1 MKTWVIVASAA
12 RARIF
17 NVSGQHDPWEEV
29 LDLVNSEDRLLR
41 QEFASDKPGR
51 VVDGARG
58 QHHTM
63 DPSVDPKER
72 AAARF
77 AREVVEQLKSGLN
90 GRRFEQLTVVASPH
104 FLGLLREQMDDELAR
119 TVKHEIIKDLTREDA
134 TSLPARVA
142 ELQSTG
148 A

>member
-1 MKTWVIVASAA
+1 M
-12 RARIF
+12 
-17 NVSGQHDPWEEV
+17 
-29 LDLVNSEDRLLR
+29 
-41 QEFASDKPGR
+41 
-51 VVDGARG
+51 DGARG
-58 QHHTM
+58 QRHTM

-72 AAARF
+72 AATQF

-104 FLGLLREQMDDELAR
+104 FLGLLREQMDDVLAR